1 MRASATHSLLRRLC
15 HLWEGVNVELQCGN
29 GRTCTIPAFV
39 ARSDSKGIA
48 VEWRELAPAA
58 ILAMMMQAL
67 GQNNEAP
74 ARAPAPAWNRR
85 FAMETSRRPVLVP
98 QWSRPRLFSDAK
110 SRSSP
115 VEVVIIKSLGP
126 PGTDQA
132 CRNSAALAVL
142 LAADLT
148 HTP

>member
-15 HLWEGVNVELQCGN
+15 HLWGGVNVELQCGN

-74 ARAPAPAWNRR
+74 ARAFLLLPGTADLLWKR
-85 FAMETSRRPVLVP
+85 LVP
-98 QWSRPRLFSDAK
+98 PYSFLNGLVHVFSDAK
-110 SRSSP
+110 TRSSP
-115 VEVVIIKSLGP
+115 VKVVIIKSLGP

-132 CRNSAALAVL
+132 CRNSAARAVL